1 MEQYT
6 LRTRVGSIPV
16 VVHPTFWL
24 LLLLIGFLSAGRFT
38 GRPWL
43 ALVIAAAFGVSLL
56 VHELGHCAAYRAF
69 NQRPIA
75 FLSMGGQ
82 TIGERPLPPTEQIVV
97 SFAGPL
103 TQIVLVAVPCLVL
116 RTVLDLPVWLDIFTQ
131 QLAYFCLFWGIV
143 NLLPALPLDGG
154 NAAVAYSTLR
164 HGNPRM
170 RTIHQI
176 GIGVGA
182 VGIIYSFVTGSLLFL
197 FLWVMVIV
205 LNATALRDPYGAAR
219 FGMGG
224 PDFTPSYGGYDEP
237 SRPTRRGGN
246 RSSKRFR
253 TEGSGKP
260 AEVLAAG
267 YDLLERHDP
276 RAARDRVSPL
286 LTSKSKKR
294 DRSHA
299 SLITAWSH
307 LREGS
312 AGPAAQLLGAIDENV
327 PGLQI
332 AREVTSVMRGELDL
346 AGLAPGL
353 SAALATLDA
362 RRDARQA
369 LEVLV
374 RRDQAVSLA
383 RVMLDRSDLDGLLR
397 VQQTLHDMG
406 RRSLAQEVSDLLLG
420 DDG

>member
-16 VVHPTFWL
+16 IVHPTFWL
-24 LLLLIGFLSAGRFT
+24 LLLIIGFLSAGRYP
-38 GRPWL
+38 GRPEL
-43 ALVIAAAFGVSLL
+43 ALLIAAAFGLSLL
-56 VHELGHCAAYRAF
+56 IHELGHCAAYKAF
-69 NQRPIA
+69 DQKPVA
-75 FLSMGGQ
+75 YLSMGGQ
-82 TIGERPLPPTEQIVV
+82 TLGERPLPPTEQIVV

-103 TQIVLVAVPCLVL
+103 TQIVLVGVPCLVL
-116 RTVLDLPVWLDIFTQ
+116 RTIVDLPQWLDIFTEG
-131 QLAYFCLFWGIV
+131 LGYFCIFWGII

-176 GIGVGA
+176 GVGVGI
-182 VGIIYSFVTGSLLFL
+182 VGIIYSFVTGSIFFL

-205 LNATALRDPYGAAR
+205 LNFTALRDPYAAAR
-219 FGMGG
+219 YGVGA
-224 PDFTPSYGGYDEP
+224 PDAAYGGYANYDQPTP
-237 SRPTRRGGN
+237 SERK
-246 RSSKRFR
+246 RSKKRFR

-276 RAARDRVSPL
+276 RAARERVAPL
-286 LTSKSKKR
+286 MTGKNKKR

-299 SLITAWSH
+299 SVIAAWSH
-307 LREGS
+307 LREGQPT
-312 AGPAAQLLGAIDENV
+312 PAAELLGAVEESV
-327 PGLQI
+327 PGLDL
-332 AREVTSVMRGELDL
+332 AREVTSVLRSEMDL
-346 AGLAPGL
+346 EGLAPGL
-353 SAALATLDA
+353 SGALATLDT

-369 LEVLV
+369 LEILV
-374 RRDQAVSLA
+374 RRDQAVALA
-383 RVMLDRSDLDGLLR
+383 RAMLARSDLDGVLR

-420 DDG
+420 G